1 MIKNKAIEEMG
12 QENEIIQIKQLPI
25 IEEKLKSL
33 ETEIKKKIEIALSLV
48 VNEDTCKEIKKTR
61 AELNKEFKELEALRK
76 NIKARVLKPYEDF
89 EKIYKEV
96 TGYYGIADRE
106 LANRVT
112 EVESS
117 IKDEKEKEI
126 KQYFE
131 EYKKSLL
138 LEYDFITYEKAKLNI
153 TLSVSLK
160 KLKEEVKAFLDK
172 INEDIKAIKQTE
184 HSNDLFFE
192 YSKTLDIGRS
202 IIIVRERLKAIEEQ
216 KRQKERTEEKEKAQ
230 QEVIKKV
237 EETVRNIQV
246 ALPSPTIEIEEEKE
260 EIKLF
265 KINFTV
271 TGTFEELKKLK
282 EFLNNGGYTYE

>member
-1 MIKNKAIEEMG
+1 MEKL
-12 QENEIIQIKQLPI
+12 IQIKQLPI

>member
-1 MIKNKAIEEMG
+1 MEKL
-12 QENEIIQIKQLPI
+12 IQIKQLPI

-33 ETEIKKKIEIALSLV
+33 ETEIKKKTDIALSLV

-61 AELNKEFKELEALRK
+61 AELNKEFKELETLRK
-76 NIKARVLKPYEDF
+76 NIKIQVLKPYEDF

-112 EVESS
+112 EVEKS

-138 LEYDFITYEKAKLNI
+138 LEYDFITYEKARINI

-160 KLKEEVKAFLDK
+160 KLKEEVKSFLDK
-172 INEDIKAIKQTE
+172 VNEDIQAIKQTE
-184 HSNDLFFE
+184 HSNDLLFE

-202 IIIVRERLKAIEEQ
+202 MIIVTERLKAIEEQ
-216 KRQKERTEEKEKAQ
+216 KRQKELSEEKEKAQ

-237 EETVRNIQV
+237 EETAKNTQNTLV
-246 ALPSPTIEIEEEKE
+246 APTVETKEEKE

-265 KINFTV
+265 TISFTV
-271 TGTFEELKKLK
+271 TGTLEELKKLK

>member
-1 MIKNKAIEEMG
+1 MEKL
-12 QENEIIQIKQLPI
+12 IQIKQLPI

-33 ETEIKKKIEIALSLV
+33 ETEIKKKTDIALSLV

-61 AELNKEFKELEALRK
+61 AELNKEFKELEILRK
-76 NIKARVLKPYEDF
+76 NIKTQVLKPYEDF

-106 LANRVT
+106 LANRVA
-112 EVESS
+112 EVEKS

-138 LEYDFITYEKAKLNI
+138 LEYDFITYEKARINI

-160 KLKEEVKAFLDK
+160 KLKEEVKSFLDK
-172 INEDIKAIKQTE
+172 INEDIQAIKQTE
-184 HSNDLFFE
+184 YSNDLLFE

-202 IIIVRERLKAIEEQ
+202 MITVTERLKAIEEQ
-216 KRQKERTEEKEKAQ
+216 KRQKELAEEKEKAQ
-230 QEVIKKV
+230 QEAIKKV
-237 EETVRNIQV
+237 EETVKNTQGALV
-246 ALPSPTIEIEEEKE
+246 APIIEIKEEKE

-265 KINFTV
+265 TKV
-271 TGTFEELKKLK
+271 LL
-282 EFLNNGGYTYE
+282 

>member
-1 MIKNKAIEEMG
+1 MEKL
-12 QENEIIQIKQLPI
+12 IQIKQLPI

-33 ETEIKKKIEIALSLV
+33 ETEIKKKTDIALSLV

-61 AELNKEFKELEALRK
+61 AELNKEFKELEILRK
-76 NIKARVLKPYEDF
+76 NIKTQVLKPYEDF

-106 LANRVT
+106 LANRVA
-112 EVESS
+112 EVEKS

-138 LEYDFITYEKAKLNI
+138 LEYDFIKYEKARINI

-160 KLKEEVKAFLDK
+160 KLKEEVKSFLDK
-172 INEDIKAIKQTE
+172 INEDIQAIKQTE
-184 HSNDLFFE
+184 HSNDLLFE

-202 IIIVRERLKAIEEQ
+202 MITVTERLKAIEEQ
-216 KRQKERTEEKEKAQ
+216 KRQKELSEEKEKAQ
-230 QEVIKKV
+230 QEAIKKV
-237 EETVRNIQV
+237 EETSKNTQGALV
-246 ALPSPTIEIEEEKE
+246 APTVETKEEKE

-265 KINFTV
+265 TINFTV
-271 TGTFEELKKLK
+271 TGTLEELKKLK

>member
-1 MIKNKAIEEMG
+1 MIKNKAIEEIG

-48 VNEDTCKEIKKTR
+48 VNEDTCKEIRKTR

-96 TGYYGIADRE
+96 TGYYGIADRK

-112 EVESS
+112 EVENS
-117 IKDEKEKEI
+117 IKGEKEKEI

-138 LEYDFITYEKAKLNI
+138 LEYDFITYEKANLNI
-153 TLSVSLK
+153 TLTVSLK
-160 KLKEEVKAFLDK
+160 KLKEESKVFLDK
-172 INEDIKAIKQTE
+172 IKEDIKAIKQTE
-184 HSNDLFFE
+184 HSDDLFFE

-216 KRQKERTEEKEKAQ
+216 KRQKERTEEKEKVQ
-230 QEVIKKV
+230 QEAIEKV
-237 EETVRNIQV
+237 EETVKNTQGALV
-246 ALPSPTIEIEEEKE
+246 APIIEIKEEKE

-265 KINFTV
+265 TMNFTV
-271 TGTFEELKKLK
+271 TGTFEELKKVK
-282 EFLNNGGYTYE
+282 EFLQNGGYTYE

>member
-1 MIKNKAIEEMG
+1 MEKL
-12 QENEIIQIKQLPI
+12 IQIKQLPI

-33 ETEIKKKIEIALSLV
+33 ETEIKKKTDIALSLV

-61 AELNKEFKELEALRK
+61 AELNKEFKELEILRK
-76 NIKARVLKPYEDF
+76 NIKTQVLKPYEDF

-106 LANRVT
+106 LANRVA
-112 EVESS
+112 EVEKS

-138 LEYDFITYEKAKLNI
+138 LEYDFITYEKARINI

-160 KLKEEVKAFLDK
+160 KLKEEVKSFLDK
-172 INEDIKAIKQTE
+172 INEDIQAIKQTE
-184 HSNDLFFE
+184 HSNDLLFE

-202 IIIVRERLKAIEEQ
+202 MIIVTERLKAIEEQ
-216 KRQKERTEEKEKAQ
+216 KRQKELAEEKEKAQ
-230 QEVIKKV
+230 QETIKKV
-237 EETVRNIQV
+237 EETVKNTQGALV
-246 ALPSPTIEIEEEKE
+246 APTVETKEEKE

-265 KINFTV
+265 TINFTV
-271 TGTFEELKKLK
+271 TGTLEELKKLK